1 MNFFLH
7 YVHTIEPLQ
16 KMFSSGPVIIQQQ
29 RHKHKKSYPKNSQ
42 SIPKSIREMVW
53 YDFVKRPEPII
64 FCPCCQTRI
73 LTPFNFEAGHIQS
86 RKNGGKDSSANLF
99 PICRIC
105 NMSMSSMNW
114 HDYIKQYYGE
124 ERFQDDLEKFNKLK
138 NTYTENKN

>member
-16 KMFSSGPVIIQQQ
+16 KLFSPRQAIMQQQ
-29 RHKHKKSYPKNSQ
+29 RYKHTKPRST
-42 SIPKSIREMVW
+42 IPKSIREMVW
-53 YDFVKRPEPII
+53 YDFVKRPEPIV

-86 RKNGGKDSSANLF
+86 RKNGGSDLSINLL
-99 PICRIC
+99 PICRLC

-124 ERFQDDLEKFNKLK
+124 ERFYIDLEKFDKLK
-138 NTYTENKN
+138 KTYTEK

>member
-16 KMFSSGPVIIQQQ
+16 KLFSPRQAIMQQQ
-29 RHKHKKSYPKNSQ
+29 RYKHKKPRST
-42 SIPKSIREMVW
+42 IPKSIREMVW
-53 YDFVKRPEPII
+53 YDFVKRPEPIV

-86 RKNGGKDSSANLF
+86 RKNGGNDLSINLL
-99 PICRIC
+99 PICRLC

-114 HDYIKQYYGE
+114 QDYIEQYYGE
-124 ERFQDDLEKFNKLK
+124 ERLQFDLEEFDKLK
-138 NTYTENKN
+138 KTYTEK

>member
-7 YVHTIEPLQ
+7 YIHTIEPLQ
-16 KMFSSGPVIIQQQ
+16 KLFSSGPIIMQQ
-29 RHKHKKSYPKNSQ
+29 RHKHKKSSQKKYQ

-53 YDFVKRPEPII
+53 YDFVKRPEPIV

-86 RKNGGKDSSANLF
+86 KKNGGKDSSANLF
-99 PICRIC
+99 PICRLC

-138 NTYTENKN
+138 KTYTEN